1 VNAVNTKPTRRTQ
14 ILRWVGSF
22 LAFGLLIY
30 LFASQGWDEI
40 LATFRQIS
48 AERLLLGILLIMVS
62 RFAVAWRW
70 HVLLQA
76 VEDVSWQ
83 KSIRI
88 TFAGLFASNF
98 LPTTIGGDVVRLA
111 GAIQLNING
120 AVSAASLVVDRLI
133 GMFGMILAIPFGA
146 GPLLIWFRT
155 QTPTSGLSPG
165 MASVWFGKQ
174 WGRFFK
180 LFQQMLATVQVWFKH
195 PKSLI
200 FSLLFT
206 GIHMLCLFGTIV
218 LLLDDMGES
227 MSLWLAGGLWSFV
240 YFITLLPI
248 SINGY
253 GVQEI
258 SMTFIFT
265 QVGGI
270 SMQGSLAISL
280 LVRTIQMLVSLPGA
294 LFVPGIMAGSKESD
308 KA

>member
-1 VNAVNTKPTRRTQ
+1 VNSETKQPSRRTQ
-14 ILRWVGSF
+14 ILRWGGSI

-30 LFASQGWDEI
+30 LFASQGWGEI

-48 AERLLLGILLIMVS
+48 IGRLLLGIFLVMVS
-62 RFAVAWRW
+62 RFAVAGRW

-111 GAIQLNING
+111 GAIQFNING
-120 AVSAASLVVDRLI
+120 AVAAASLIVDRLV
-133 GMFGMILAIPFGA
+133 GMLGMILAIPFGA
-146 GPLLIWFRT
+146 APLLTWFST
-155 QTPTSGLSPG
+155 QSASSGLSTG
-165 MASVWFGKQ
+165 LAAVWMGKQ
-174 WGRFFK
+174 WDRMAK
-180 LFQQMLATVQVWFKH
+180 LLKLMLAAVQVWLKH
-195 PKSLI
+195 PKSI
-200 FSLLFT
+200 VFSLLFT
-206 GIHMLCLFGTIV
+206 GLHMLCLFGTIV

-280 LVRTIQMLVSLPGA
+280 LIRTIQMLASLPGA
-294 LFVPGIMAGSKESD
+294 FFMPGIMAGSKNQPD
-308 KA
+308 A